1 MNKIN
6 QLFENKKKNILS
18 IFFTAGFPTLQSTRE
33 IIQSLEKNG
42 ADLIEVGIPYSD
54 PLADGP
60 VIQATSSA
68 ALANGMNLNI
78 LFNQIEEIKPSVKIP
93 LILMGYL
100 NPILQYGIEKFCI
113 RAKECGISGVIIPD
127 LPIDEYNSLYKFD
140 FEECNL
146 KFIFLITPNT
156 SKERIEMIDKL
167 SEGFIYAVSSS
178 STTGKE
184 LGFSHEQKT
193 YLNRLHSM
201 KLRNPILVGFGIH
214 NKETL
219 QSAWEHANG
228 AIIGS
233 AYLKKLSENND
244 IDKATKEFFEK
255 IKN

>member
-18 IFFTAGFPTLQSTRE
+18 IFFTAGYPKLESTGR

-60 VIQATSSA
+60 VIQATSSV
-68 ALANGMNLNI
+68 ALANGMNMNI
-78 LFNQIEEIKPSVKIP
+78 LFNQINEIKNSVTIP

-100 NPILQYGIEKFCI
+100 NPILQYGIEKFCTK
-113 RAKECGISGVIIPD
+113 AKECGISGVIIPD
-127 LPIDEYNSLYKFD
+127 LPIDEYNSLYKSY
-140 FEECNL
+140 FEESNL

-156 SKERIEMIDKL
+156 SIERIQMIDNL

-184 LGFSHEQKT
+184 LGFSNDQKE
-193 YLNRLHSM
+193 YLNRLNSM
-201 KLRNPILVGFGIH
+201 KLKNPIVVGFGIH

-233 AYLKKLSENND
+233 AYLKKLSENSD
-244 IDKATKEFFEK
+244 IEKATAEFFEK
-255 IKN
+255 LK